1 MRMGAEESN
10 VVMLAG
16 VQGVAVFTSLLP
28 AVLDVKR
35 ATPTTHPHVVEALR
49 IAEFTAAAITVSVGT
64 MVSLIA
70 GSWMPV
76 MVSMLL
82 SAVVIGIYELL
93 LRSEPDA

>member
-1 MRMGAEESN
+1 MRLGPEQSN

-28 AVLDVKR
+28 AVIEVKK
-35 ATPTTHPHVVEALR
+35 ATAATHPHLVESLR
-49 IAEFTAAAITVSVGT
+49 IAEFTATAITVSVGV

-70 GSWMPV
+70 GTWMPV
-76 MVSMLL
+76 MVSVLI
-82 SAVVIGIYELL
+82 SAVVAGIYELL